1 MFIENKTQ
9 AALYPKLN
17 QIASDLNGKVTFMKV
32 ASDLTRDVTVRE
44 KIRAL
49 PYIRFYRNGKT
60 LVQFHTHAGKAG
72 ILKLFI
78 EKALNSPNAK
88 RFEILGNQLLEKED
102 NGADENKVIRKRENR
117 IQSNHI
123 GKNG

>member
-1 MFIENKTQ
+1 M
-9 AALYPKLN
+9 N
-17 QIASDLNGKVTFMKV
+17 QIAKDLNGKVTFMKV

-88 RFEILGNQLLEKED
+88 HFEVLGNQLLEKE
-102 NGADENKVIRKRENR
+102 GSGVDENKVTEEKNVESS
-117 IQSNHI
+117 QNHI
-123 GKNG
+123 GKMGGHEGEVA